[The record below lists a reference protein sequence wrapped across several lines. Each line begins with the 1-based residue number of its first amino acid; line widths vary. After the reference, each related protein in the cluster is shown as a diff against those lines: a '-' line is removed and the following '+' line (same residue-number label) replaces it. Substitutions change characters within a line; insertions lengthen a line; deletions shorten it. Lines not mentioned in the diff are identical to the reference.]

1 MRLDLSP
8 LNPEQ
13 FAAVTAPPGPLLVL
27 AGAGTG
33 KTRVITYRM
42 AHQIKE
48 GTPGSQILA
57 ITFTNRAAREMKE
70 RLLRMYPDLDP
81 CPTICTFHS
90 LGYSILRQEHET
102 LGYRKKF
109 PIYDSADAGGVLTE
123 VLREIVGATAAQK
136 KLETVSREVSNFKN
150 RFISAEDAL
159 DAADDDDDYFY
170 ARAYQKYQERLRGL
184 NAVDFDDLIYLPIRL
199 IDEHQEVAD
208 RWMHKFASVLVDEY
222 QDSNTA
228 QYRFARL
235 LSGASENLCVVG
247 DDDQSIYAFRGAE
260 VEKIL
265 SFKRDFP
272 KAQLVTLERNY
283 RSVQTIL
290 NAANAVIAN
299 NPKRHDKKLRSA
311 RGEGGKIQLLE
322 LEDEEAEAEEVV
334 LRIREAKQRGVRYDE
349 QAILL
354 RSSIQARSFEEKL
367 RFYDI
372 AYTIVGGRSF
382 YDRRE
387 IKDVLAYL
395 RLLLDPAD
403 DIAALRILN
412 VPRRG
417 WGKGGRE
424 KLDKWARDH
433 NCSIVQALRAAPEIG
448 GIASATCAAG
458 IELAAAIEEFSLRV
472 DGGAADTAQAFF
484 EHIGLQQALAEAS
497 TDPQDLEYRRR
508 NTESMIDG
516 LRKYEQKAGLGCL
529 EKFLRGITL
538 DTTEAEDE
546 ENIDRLTLLTFH
558 GAKGLEFKCVYLVG
572 LEDQLIPHAR
582 ALSEGGDAALE
593 EERRL
598 FYVAVTRAQDH
609 LVMTRATTRRRFG
622 REFDCEESRFLAE
635 IPDDLVVRK
644 TVSHE
649 DEEAAGEEAVE
660 DFLSQM
666 RAKFG

>member
-13 FAAVTAPPGPLLVL
+13 LSAVTAPPGPLLVL

-42 AHQIKE
+42 AHQIK
-48 GTPGSQILA
+48 GGMPGDKILA

-81 CPTICTFHS
+81 CPTISTFHS
-90 LGYSILRQEHET
+90 LGYSILRKEYKALE
-102 LGYRKKF
+102 YRRKF

-123 VLREIVGATAAQK
+123 VLRDIVGATTAQK
-136 KLETVSREVSNFKN
+136 KLEVVTREVSNFKN
-150 RFISAEDAL
+150 RFLSPEAAL
-159 DAADDDDDYFY
+159 EAAQDDDDYFY

-184 NAVDFDDLIYLPIRL
+184 NAVDFDDLIYLPVRL
-199 IDEHQEVAD
+199 IEENPELAD
-208 RWMHKFASVLVDEY
+208 RWTQAFSSVLVDEY
-222 QDSNTA
+222 QDSNTS

-235 LSGASENLCVVG
+235 LSGVNENLCVVG

-265 SFKRDFP
+265 SFRRDFP
-272 KAQLVTLERNY
+272 NAEVVTLERNY

-299 NPKRHDKKLRSA
+299 NPKRHDKALKSA

-334 LRIREAKQRGVRYDE
+334 LRIKEARQRGVRFAE

-354 RSSIQARSFEEKL
+354 RSAIQARPFEEKL

-387 IKDVLAYL
+387 VKDVLAYL
-395 RLLLDPAD
+395 RLLLEPAD

-412 VPRRG
+412 TPKRG
-417 WGKGGRE
+417 WGKGSRE
-424 KLDKWARDH
+424 KLDQWARDH
-433 NCSIVQALRAAPEIG
+433 NCSIVQALREAPNIG
-448 GIASATCAAG
+448 GIPAATCAAG
-458 IELAAAIEEFSLRV
+458 IELAAQLEEYATRV

-484 EHIGLQQALAEAS
+484 EEIGLQQALAEFS

-508 NTESMIDG
+508 NADSVIEA
-516 LRKYEQKAGLGCL
+516 LRRYEARAGLGNL

-538 DTTEAEDE
+538 DTTEQEDE
-546 ENIDRLTLLTFH
+546 ADVDRLTLLTFH
-558 GAKGLEFKCVYLVG
+558 GAKGLEFRCVYLVG

-582 ALSEGGDAALE
+582 AMAEGGDAALE

-609 LVMTRATTRRRFG
+609 LVMTRAAMRRRFG
-622 REFDCEESRFLAE
+622 REFEGEESRFIAE
-635 IPDDLVVRK
+635 IPEELLTRK
-644 TVSHE
+644 AISAQ

-660 DFLSQM
+660 DFLQQM